1 MDKKAQRKIS
11 LSLPELLIDEI
22 DMLAKSDGQTRSKLI
37 ALAIKHYVRE
47 RRRIELKSQ
56 MRKGYLEMSNINL
69 DIASESLLSDE
80 SALNIYEEFL
90 SESEESDCKTR

>member
-1 MDKKAQRKIS
+1 MDKEAQRRIS
-11 LSLPELLIDEI
+11 LLLPELLVEELADIAGEKGKSRNELI
-22 DMLAKSDGQTRSKLI
+22 MLVLRQ
-37 ALAIKHYVRE
+37 YVRE

-56 MRKGYLEMSNINL
+56 MKKGYLEMSNINL
-69 DIASESLLSDE
+69 SIASESLLSDE